1 MTMIM
6 MTDNPAT
13 KITTSDL
20 QIGIMKLGKTLKNMG
35 NVLAKIVKKSIF
47 SKMKLT
53 GLLMKKR
60 TSFPS
65 KIFPVF

>member
-1 MTMIM
+1 MIM

>member
-1 MTMIM
+1 MIM

-65 KIFPVF
+65 KIFHVF

>member
-1 MTMIM
+1 MIM

-13 KITTSDL
+13 KITISDL
-20 QIGIMKLGKTLKNMG
+20 QIDIMKLGKTLKNMG

-65 KIFPVF
+65 KIFHVF